1 MSPSH
6 ERRALPALILG
17 AVLIGLAPIFVR
29 TAGVG
34 PSAAAFWRLA
44 LALPLLGL
52 LLWRLPQPPAAA
64 DPSGNAPQ
72 PLRWLW
78 LAGVFFAADLA
89 LWHQSIRWT
98 SVANA
103 TLLANMAPVFV
114 TLAAWRLYGE
124 RVSGRYV
131 VGLLLALAGAATLM
145 ADSLSIGPETVFGDL
160 LGIGAAVFYAGYL
173 LGVSRQRKWFNTLQ
187 VMFWTTAAGA
197 LLTLPLTLVMGET
210 LWPPDLRSWS
220 LLLGLAALS
229 HVGGQGL
236 IAYALA
242 HLPAS
247 FSSVSLLVQPVAAS
261 LFAWVLLSE
270 RFGPQQAIGGAVVLS
285 GIVLCR
291 LALLRPAPTRPA
303 PSRPD

>member
-1 MSPSH
+1 MNAAH
-6 ERRALPALILG
+6 ARRALPALIVG
-17 AVLIGLAPIFVR
+17 AILIGLAPIFVR
-29 TAGVG
+29 VAGVG
-34 PSAAAFWRLA
+34 PSVAAFWRLT

-52 LLWRLPQPPAAA
+52 MLWRLPQPPPAAGA
-64 DPSGNAPQ
+64 DGVSPRA
-72 PLRWLW
+72 LRWLW
-78 LAGVFFAADLA
+78 LAGAFFAADLA
-89 LWHQSIRWT
+89 LWHHSIRWT

-124 RVSGRYV
+124 RISGRFV
-131 VGLLLALAGAATLM
+131 VGLALALIGAATLV
-145 ADSLSIGPETVFGDL
+145 ADSLQIGPATAFGDL
-160 LGIGAAVFYAGYL
+160 LGVAAAVFYAGYL
-173 LGVSRQRKWFNTLQ
+173 LGVSRQRRVFNTVQ
-187 VMFWTTAAGA
+187 VMFWTSAAGA
-197 LLTLPLTLVMGET
+197 VLTLALALASGEA
-210 LWPPDLRSWS
+210 LWPPTAWSW
-220 LLLGLAALS
+220 LMLAGLALLS

-270 RFGPQQAIGGAVVLS
+270 RFGLQQAVGGIVVLS

-291 LALLRPAPTRPA
+291 LALLRKA
-303 PSRPD
+303 

>member
-1 MSPSH
+1 MSHPH
-6 ERRALPALILG
+6 ERRALPALVLG

-52 LLWRLPQPPAAA
+52 LLWRLPQPPAAS
-64 DPSGNAPQ
+64 DTPR

-124 RVSGRYV
+124 RVSGRYII
-131 VGLLLALAGAATLM
+131 GLALALVGAATLM
-145 ADSLSIGPETVFGDL
+145 ADSLQIGPETAFGDL
-160 LGIGAAVFYAGYL
+160 LGIAAAVFYAGYL
-173 LGVSRQRKWFNTLQ
+173 LGVSRQRRQFNTLQ

-197 LLTLPLTLVMGET
+197 LLTLPLTLAMGET
-210 LWPPDLRSWS
+210 LWPPDLRAWS
-220 LLLGLAALS
+220 LLFGLAVLS

-270 RFGPQQAIGGAVVLS
+270 RFGAQQAIGGVVVLS

-291 LALLRPAPTRPA
+291 LALLQPVPARP
-303 PSRPD
+303 S